1 LARLLSLPAG
11 RPSDRDLRL
20 IQTLREA
27 VGRLPVPAV
36 SGTSRA
42 EREWVGNQLELQRN
56 ILESDPRA
64 FLHWDVIAKT
74 MFVGW
79 SGFVAPELKALK
91 ARADWASRWRPA
103 IREARIGRPTRFP
116 LHLSSSANLIHHA
129 YHVSR
134 FEDVAGM
141 RVADFDTI
149 VEFGGGYGSMC
160 RLMSNLGF
168 RGAYTILDL
177 PMFSAL
183 QTFYLGSLGL
193 NVNGTPGFREGPA
206 VDAVSDLALGEPR
219 MRSARNGLFV
229 ATWSLS
235 ETPEEVRER
244 VYPIVAAASSVLIG
258 LQDNFE
264 GIDNVA
270 FFGRWRERLAGVMD
284 FEEHRIP
291 QLPRNR
297 YLFGVA
303 RPRVKLAV

>member
-1 LARLLSLPAG
+1 
-11 RPSDRDLRL
+11 
-20 IQTLREA
+20 
-27 VGRLPVPAV
+27 
-36 SGTSRA
+36 
-42 EREWVGNQLELQRN
+42 VGNQLELRRS
-56 ILESDPRA
+56 ILESDPRT

-79 SGFVAPELKALK
+79 SGFVAPELKSLK
-91 ARADWASRWRPA
+91 ARPDWASRWRPA
-103 IREARIGRPTRFP
+103 IRETRIGRPTRFP
-116 LHLSSSANLIHHA
+116 LHLSSSGNLIHHA
-129 YHVSR
+129 FHVSR
-134 FEDVAGM
+134 FEEVTGA
-141 RVADFDTI
+141 RVAELDAI

-193 NVNGTPGFREGPA
+193 SVNGASGLRDGPA
-206 VDAVSDLALGEPR
+206 IRTESDLALGEPR
-219 MRSARNGLFV
+219 LRSARNGLFV

-235 ETPEEVRER
+235 ETPEDVREQ

-258 LQDNFE
+258 LQDTFE

-284 FEEHRIP
+284 FEEHFIP

-303 RPRVKLAV
+303 RRGGSGT